1 MFVLTLIK
9 RRIPA
14 WRWNPVQNSNMM
26 VDTKERIATTSAV
39 TAIERKTP
47 IREFLS
53 MKKSNL
59 SRILCFI
66 PMSLM
71 EPKEFLERRFDPL
84 RPSPWRNM
92 NGHNYPIT

>member
-53 MKKSNL
+53 TKKSIL
-59 SRILCFI
+59 SMILFLS
-66 PMSLM
+66 PMSLI
-71 EPKEFLERRFDPL
+71 EPKEFLERRFDPS
-84 RPSPWRNM
+84 RPCPWKNM
-92 NGHNYPIT
+92 NRHN

>member
-1 MFVLTLIK
+1 MFLLTLIS

-47 IREFLS
+47 IREFLPIQ
-53 MKKSNL
+53 NNIL
-59 SRILCFI
+59 STIFCRSPI
-66 PMSLM
+66 SLM
-71 EPKEFLERRFDPL
+71 
-84 RPSPWRNM
+84 
-92 NGHNYPIT
+92 